1 MLILQ
6 VPIYIVA
13 QLLGSVLASGS
24 LYLIFDVKDEAFF
37 GTIPV
42 GTNVQ
47 SFVLEIIISF
57 LLMFVIS
64 GVATDNRSVS
74 QQSTLILF
82 SLILKKKIIHIL
94 LMFPWQIGELAGIAI
109 GMTILLNVLVAGYP
123 NSYVYVVQL
132 IKLLSESKEIF
143 LTKFS

>member
-74 QQSTLILF
+74 QQSTLIIF
-82 SLILKKKIIHIL
+82 SLIFKKKKSFI
-94 LMFPWQIGELAGIAI
+94 
-109 GMTILLNVLVAGYP
+109 Y
-123 NSYVYVVQL
+123 Y
-132 IKLLSESKEIF
+132 
-143 LTKFS
+143 

>member
-82 SLILKKKIIHIL
+82 SLILKKKSFI
-94 LMFPWQIGELAGIAI
+94 
-109 GMTILLNVLVAGYP
+109 Y
-123 NSYVYVVQL
+123 Y
-132 IKLLSESKEIF
+132 
-143 LTKFS
+143 

>member
-24 LYLIFDVKDEAFF
+24 LYLIFDVKDKAFF

-82 SLILKKKIIHIL
+82 SLIFKKKKSFI
-94 LMFPWQIGELAGIAI
+94 
-109 GMTILLNVLVAGYP
+109 Y
-123 NSYVYVVQL
+123 Y
-132 IKLLSESKEIF
+132 
-143 LTKFS
+143 

>member
-82 SLILKKKIIHIL
+82 SLIFKKKKSFI
-94 LMFPWQIGELAGIAI
+94 
-109 GMTILLNVLVAGYP
+109 Y
-123 NSYVYVVQL
+123 Y
-132 IKLLSESKEIF
+132 
-143 LTKFS
+143 

>member
-82 SLILKKKIIHIL
+82 SLIFKKKKNHSYTIDVSLADWRTCRNCYWNDNTIKR
-94 LMFPWQIGELAGIAI
+94 IGCR
-109 GMTILLNVLVAGYP
+109 VP
-123 NSYVYVVQL
+123 
-132 IKLLSESKEIF
+132 
-143 LTKFS
+143 

>member
-82 SLILKKKIIHIL
+82 SLIFKKNKSFI
-94 LMFPWQIGELAGIAI
+94 
-109 GMTILLNVLVAGYP
+109 Y
-123 NSYVYVVQL
+123 Y
-132 IKLLSESKEIF
+132 
-143 LTKFS
+143 